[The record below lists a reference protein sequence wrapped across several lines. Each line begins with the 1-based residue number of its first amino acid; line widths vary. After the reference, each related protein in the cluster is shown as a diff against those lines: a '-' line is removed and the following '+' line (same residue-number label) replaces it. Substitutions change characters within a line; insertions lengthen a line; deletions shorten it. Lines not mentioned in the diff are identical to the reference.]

1 MRTLTIS
8 AAVFSA
14 FLLVGASASVFAQSD
29 EKKATKYTIKHKTK
43 KMGQAT
49 ADKAL
54 VYILRPAFMGM
65 AIKMWSI
72 FGGLSTTY

>member
-8 AAVFSA
+8 TAMLSA

-29 EKKATKYTIKHKTK
+29 ENKGIKYTIKHKTK
-43 KMGQAT
+43 QMGQAT

-54 VYILRPAFMGM
+54 VYILRPTFVGI
-65 AIKMWSI
+65 AIKM
-72 FGGLSTTY
+72 